1 MSDSKNLD
9 KVKCKLC
16 GKEFSGGAYRIKEH
30 IAKIPGNVYACPRS
44 SKDDQE
50 KCKTAIEE
58 AKKKKKKKVT
68 LDDELRQTVNVHGSG
83 DMDDVIE
90 LEEMGSRKM
99 QRTLGPMDKFATNIN
114 PESRPLPTRQQ
125 NINDALWKEKLHKV
139 QQYIARWV
147 YALGVHFNTIAND
160 EFKLMAE
167 AIGKFGP
174 GVTPQSQ
181 HQLREPL
188 LKEEVDRLHGLL
200 KPQEEEWKKNG
211 CKIMT
216 DAWSDRKRRSIMNL
230 CVNCKGG
237 TMFRS
242 SKDSSDEAHTG
253 GYIFEYV
260 KGCIEEIGEENVVQV
275 VTDNAANNMVAAR
288 MMKEIKPSIF
298 WTSCATHS
306 INLMLESISKLT
318 RFKGTIQMAKDFTI
332 FIYAHHKTLA
342 VKFWNGV
349 IMCLNV
355 FGPLVKLLRLVDGD
369 KKPTMVFLHGEL
381 IEAKKQISDGLK
393 HVEKNVKPILSIIE
407 EKIKGRLDNP
417 LHLTGY
423 LWNPYYF
430 YKDSSQASSD
440 EVSNAVFKCVSAF
453 FPNDVN
459 TQCQVIN
466 SELAIYKNKE
476 GNFGKP
482 WAIIGCQKEDYD
494 PVYWWETYGNAFPNL
509 AKMAKRILALTTS
522 SSGCE

>member
-1 MSDSKNLD
+1 MDSGLDEEPSGASDSTVLKRNWKDVAWEYGMLSDSKNLD

-16 GKEFSGGAYRIKEH
+16 GKEFLGGAYRIKEH
-30 IAKIPGNVYACPRS
+30 IAKIPGNVSACPRS

-50 KCKTAIEE
+50 KCKNAIEE

-125 NINDALWKEKLHKV
+125 NINDALWKEKLQKV

-147 YALGVHFNTIAND
+147 YASGVPFNTIAND

-167 AIGKFGP
+167 AIRQFGP
-174 GVTPQSQ
+174 RVTPPSQ

-188 LKEEVDRLHGLL
+188 LKEEVDRVHGLL

-211 CKIMT
+211 CTVMT

-230 CVNCKGG
+230 CVNYKGG

-242 SKDSSDEAHTG
+242 CKDSSDEAHTG
-253 GYIFEYV
+253 GYISEYV

-275 VTDNAANNMVAAR
+275 VTDNAANNMTTAR

-298 WTSCATHS
+298 WTSCETHF

-332 FIYAHHKTLA
+332 FIYAHHMILALMRTFTNRTDIVRPGVTRFASSFLTLQSLLDKRDQLA
-342 VKFWNGV
+342 AMFSSGEWRNCKWSKHSKGMKAFNTMMSVKFWNEV
-349 IMCLNV
+349 IMCLKV

-369 KKPTMVFLHGEL
+369 KKPTMGFLHGEL
-381 IEAKKQISDGLK
+381 I
-393 HVEKNVKPILSIIE
+393 
-407 EKIKGRLDNP
+407 
-417 LHLTGY
+417 
-423 LWNPYYF
+423 
-430 YKDSSQASSD
+430 
-440 EVSNAVFKCVSAF
+440 
-453 FPNDVN
+453 
-459 TQCQVIN
+459 
-466 SELAIYKNKE
+466 
-476 GNFGKP
+476 
-482 WAIIGCQKEDYD
+482 
-494 PVYWWETYGNAFPNL
+494 
-509 AKMAKRILALTTS
+509 
-522 SSGCE
+522 